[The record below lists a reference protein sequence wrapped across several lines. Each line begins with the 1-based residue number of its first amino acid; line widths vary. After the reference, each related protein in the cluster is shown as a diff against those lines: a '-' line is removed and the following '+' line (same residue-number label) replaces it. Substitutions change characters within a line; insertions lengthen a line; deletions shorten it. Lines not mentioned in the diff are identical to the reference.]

1 MKLYDKWEL
10 DEVELRDPG
19 MQNYITLSSTVHS
32 SGRHAGQQFNKSK
45 ISIIERLIN
54 KMMRGER
61 NTGKKQKA
69 SKIVED
75 ALDIIYDKT
84 KENPVQILVS
94 AIENAGQKEETVRL
108 KFGGIAVPKAVDTAP
123 QRRVDSALKF
133 ITKGA
138 QGAAFKSRRPIADC
152 LASEIIATAN
162 YEVRSY
168 SISKKEEKERI
179 AKSAR

>member
-1 MKLYDKWEL
+1 MKLFDKWEL
-10 DEVELRDPG
+10 DEVELHDPG
-19 MQNYITLSSTVHS
+19 MENYITLDATVHS

-45 ISIIERLIN
+45 ISIVERLIN
-54 KMMRGER
+54 KMMRGAR

-69 SKIVED
+69 IMIVED
-75 ALDIIYDKT
+75 ALDIIHDKT
-84 KENPVQILVS
+84 KENPVQILIN

-123 QRRVDSALKF
+123 QRRVDSAVKF

-138 QGAAFKSRRPIADC
+138 HGAAFKNRRPIADC
-152 LASEIIATAN
+152 LASEIIAASN